1 MFTKINSFLVRKF
14 IPNWQDTQD
23 ASVRASYGYLEGYI
37 SVLGNFLL
45 FVLKLIGGLWIN
57 SISLL
62 ADAFHTLSDVLTSVA
77 VIVGFKVSK
86 KPGDK
91 EHPFGHGRAE
101 YIATFIVS
109 TLLIIVG
116 IEFLKGSIDKLL
128 HPEPTHYN
136 HIVFGIMLFS
146 TLAKEWLYNLAK
158 YLGLKIDSKAL
169 IADAWHHRSDAI
181 ASLLIGIAL
190 YGTKLGFNNLDA
202 ILGVVVSFMIM
213 YTGYELI
220 KDCANDIIGT
230 APSPELIEQIKQEVL
245 SISGTENVHQI
256 EVHKYGQKQYA
267 YMHIEVDPTLNTLQS
282 HEIADTVM
290 NNLNEKL
297 GIAAL
302 VHIDPV
308 QKKPAPHKPLV
319 TDQSFS

>member
-1 MFTKINSFLVRKF
+1 MFTKINSFLVKKF
-14 IPNWQDTQD
+14 IPNWQNTKDI
-23 ASVRASYGYLEGYI
+23 SVRTSYGYLEGYI
-37 SVLGNFLL
+37 SILGNLLL
-45 FVLKLIGGLWIN
+45 FVLKLMGGLWIN

-77 VIVGFKVSK
+77 VVVGFKISK

-136 HIVFGIMLFS
+136 HIVFGIMIFS
-146 TLAKEWLYNLAK
+146 TLAKEWLYRLAK
-158 YLGLKIDSKAL
+158 YLGVQIESKAL

-190 YGTKLGFNNLDA
+190 YGTKLGFTNLDA
-202 ILGVVVSFMIM
+202 ILGIVVSFMIM

-230 APSPELIEQIKQEVL
+230 APSAELIEQIKQETL
-245 SISGTENVHQI
+245 AIQGTEDAHQI
-256 EVHKYGQKQYA
+256 EIHQYGQKKYV
-267 YMHIEVDPTLNTLQS
+267 YMHIEVNPTLNTLQS

-290 NNLNEKL
+290 NTLNDKL
-297 GIAAL
+297 GVQTL

-308 QKKPAPHKPLV
+308 KNQHCCAQTV
-319 TDQSFS
+319 